1 MTFGSVEVQ
10 GRVQKPQSRKP
21 PPVRGWV
28 GGWVGSIPPLFC
40 KEVFANLFTSV
51 LNEHQPKMGQN
62 NDFINKKLLKTDFLR
77 DTNLDQPTSK
87 WAQNFKDPVIFN
99 MFLEEIALSFDMGCG
114 H

>member
-1 MTFGSVEVQ
+1 MNCPLRG
-10 GRVQKPQSRKP
+10 GRRYLFCRFFPSDLRP
-21 PPVRGWV
+21 LGGGV
-28 GGWVGSIPPLFC
+28 GGEYTPLFC